1 MAKASTEKKSKTSL
15 EPSEIFCAVG
25 LHMTA
30 QDMKNLCTGKD
41 SQSGTKLL
49 KWVSDDK
56 DGAWNIA
63 SNSQKIDMAGND
75 TKFKKFFKE
84 DAVKYQ
90 VAGNPSYSS
99 TDKDKR
105 KQLVGAVVAGFSAA
119 LGIQDFMKKMG
130 DNGKVSK
137 VYLTGATWPKEVD
150 DFRLKNENSGFDY
163 NSSDMV
169 CKVNSQTFY
178 GISLKKKTNVKGA
191 DPTMI
196 NKAYSTF
203 IKSSKFDKA
212 REKLFDERKK
222 YFAQKVRDAH
232 KDGIINMPEL
242 ETGRG
247 KNDDDWIWNYNFRK
261 PDGTLV
267 ALINLKGSNDNDK
280 PVMLSDVEGTV
291 ADKQLLNKPKGKM
304 GLKEYINDDLA
315 KPDNKLFGE
324 FRNVID
330 ANGELFAESLIDI
343 VLKTKMQSRL
353 SAKKIGKMFFEFAL
367 VTGYA
372 DYSQRKDPNQD
383 KLTLNAAKVIP
394 QHSILCGLANLAGN
408 KKKYEVV
415 YDKKQKLE
423 TNAAKVFYDLN
434 RDGTT
439 ILNLQLRYKG
449 NFKQQPQF
457 FATLA
462 DGFVKQMHEECVVTR

>member
-1 MAKASTEKKSKTSL
+1 MAKASTEKKSNTSL

-25 LHMTA
+25 LHMTERK
-30 QDMKNLCTGKD
+30 MKSLCNPKD
-41 SQSGTKLL
+41 AQSGTKLL
-49 KWVSDDK
+49 TWVSADK
-56 DGAWNIA
+56 NGAWDIA

-90 VAGNPSYSS
+90 VAGNPAYSS

-119 LGIQDFMKKMG
+119 MGIRKFIKSMG
-130 DNGKVSK
+130 DSSGKVQK
-137 VYLTGATWPKEVD
+137 VYLTGATWPADVA
-150 DFRLKNENSGFDY
+150 DFRLNKEPDGFDY
-163 NSSDMV
+163 NSSDLV

-178 GISLKKKTNVKGA
+178 GISLKKKTNAKGA

-196 NKAYSTF
+196 NKAYTTF
-203 IKSSKFDKA
+203 IRSKKFDKA

-222 YFAQKVRDAH
+222 YFAQIVRDAH
-232 KDGIINMPEL
+232 DDGIINFPEV
-242 ETGRG
+242 EKWSDNR
-247 KNDDDWIWNYNFRK
+247 IWEYNFKK
-261 PDGTLV
+261 PDGTNV
-267 ALINLKGSNDNDK
+267 ALINLKGSNDDDK

-291 ADKQLLNKPKGKM
+291 ADKQLLKKPTGKL
-304 GLKEYINDDLA
+304 GLKEYINKDLS

-324 FRNVID
+324 FRKVID
-330 ANGELFAESLIDI
+330 ENGELFAESLIDV
-343 VLKTKMQSRL
+343 VLKTKMASKL
-353 SAKKIGKMFFEFAL
+353 EAKKIGKMFFEFAL

-383 KLTLNAAKVIP
+383 KLTLNTANVIP

-408 KKKYEVV
+408 NKKYEVV
-415 YDKKQKLE
+415 YDTKQKEE

-439 ILNLQLRYKG
+439 ILKLQLRYKG

-457 FATLA
+457 MATLA
-462 DGFVKQMHEECVVTR
+462 DGFVKQMHEECVITR